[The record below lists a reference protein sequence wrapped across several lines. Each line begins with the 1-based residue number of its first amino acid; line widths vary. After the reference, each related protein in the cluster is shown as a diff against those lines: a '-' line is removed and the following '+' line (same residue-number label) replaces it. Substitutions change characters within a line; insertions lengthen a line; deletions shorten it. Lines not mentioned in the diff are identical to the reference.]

1 MKAIVI
7 VPGEKDG
14 TLELRDVPEPKLR
27 PGQLLIRVKATGLNA
42 GTREGTLTAVDLVN
56 HGSAGAGFGAGV
68 SGPFLSIYDCAN
80 VHIADVRA
88 EMASLRCSE
97 TNLQSSVP
105 GSAWN
110 GSSQETPSHSVPR
123 QSLGTSTCPVFT

>member
-88 EMASLRCSE
+88 DMASLR
-97 TNLQSSVP
+97 
-105 GSAWN
+105 
-110 GSSQETPSHSVPR
+110 SQ
-123 QSLGTSTCPVFT
+123 